1 MTNFNLFLKE
11 KNLFIF
17 LFYFSHESVINMK
30 SFSSGSQLWAG
41 RNRIQSTSV
50 TPSSS
55 SSVLQHLHQDRPPVT
70 LLLSSEHTSKRKV
83 NANLNWW

>member
-30 SFSSGSQLWAG
+30 SFSSGSQ
-41 RNRIQSTSV
+41 
-50 TPSSS
+50 
-55 SSVLQHLHQDRPPVT
+55 
-70 LLLSSEHTSKRKV
+70 
-83 NANLNWW
+83 